1 MLALLIYLLFTVLFY
16 ALLTAEGYQWILGRA
31 LQLYLNNNG
40 TVRSAKVQGNSD
52 WESGPLLRSLYSV
65 NQLPSLELGVIYGY
79 EVPVLDVLCY
89 EYRRRQNLTRIYQSG
104 RCCGGPTDSQVSL
117 DSSDEVWESRI
128 VVAGSSCSLGELG
141 PQAKYSDFRS
151 LEGGGI
157 LSSPIAEE
165 SLVLRVGRQSII

>member
-1 MLALLIYLLFTVLFY
+1 MLASLIYLLFTVLFY

-31 LQLYLNNNG
+31 LQLYPNNNG
-40 TVRSAKVQGNSD
+40 TVRSAKVQSNSD

-104 RCCGGPTDSQVSL
+104 RCCGGGGGPTDSQVSL
-117 DSSDEVWESRI
+117 DSSDAVWEPNI
-128 VVAGSSCSLGELG
+128 VVAGSSCPWGEMG
-141 PQAKYSDFRS
+141 PQAKYSD
-151 LEGGGI
+151 LDHLIEGGGI
-157 LSSPIAEE
+157 LSSPSAEE
-165 SLVLRVGRQSII
+165 SLSLG